1 MELNAFEPVLFY
13 NIFESIETL
22 TGAVNTLTNN
32 CVTGITANEK
42 ECRSYVQ
49 HSVGISTALCP
60 YIGYKKSAEISKLS
74 LKTGRTVKEIVLSEK
89 LLSESQLNE
98 ILNPVNLTEP
108 ENEIETIAKA
118 M

>member
-42 ECRSYVQ
+42 ECRSYVE

-60 YIGYKKSAEISKLS
+60 YIGYKKSAEIAKLS

-89 LLSESQLNE
+89 LLSENQLNE